1 MRRLFQNIEN
11 KERVDI
17 MNYGY
22 KVIIGENKYKH
33 YFGGET
39 WKMPICSICDEPVH
53 QILTLDMTDIALSDV
68 RCKLNELPLISCVN
82 CSNCWGRQYYKLD
95 ESIKSITVLKSEQEE
110 VWKQDGGDKIKYP
123 LPKMHVKLEKLD
135 AYDDDEFIDGMGTD
149 YLAKIGGAPVFL
161 SDTINMRCPK
171 CGKYME
177 FIGQLTGN
185 DFGDEKLLN
194 GFDFF
199 IGEMFLYYYICSECN
214 IVGVDS
220 QEL

>member
-1 MRRLFQNIEN
+1 
-11 KERVDI
+11 

-53 QILTLDMTDIALSDV
+53 QILTLDMTDVALSDV

-82 CSNCWGRQYYKLD
+82 CSNCWERQYYKLD

-110 VWKQDGGDKIKYP
+110 VWKQDGGDKIEYP

-161 SDTINMRCPK
+161 SDAINMKCPK
-171 CGKYME
+171 CGKNME

-199 IGEMFLYYYICSECN
+199 IGEMFLYYYICSDCN